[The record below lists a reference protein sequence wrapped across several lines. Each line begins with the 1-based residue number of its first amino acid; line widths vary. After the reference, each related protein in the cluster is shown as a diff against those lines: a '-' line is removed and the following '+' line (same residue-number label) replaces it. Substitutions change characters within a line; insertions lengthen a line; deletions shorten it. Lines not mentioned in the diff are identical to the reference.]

1 MLTNLQAWDEL
12 DEKLGF
18 PKLSQGAP
26 RQGWLVNM
34 KEVRGSGIWKR
45 ESAGETDV
53 GRRI

>member
-34 KEVRGSGIWKR
+34 KEVSDSCIWKR
-45 ESAGETDV
+45 EKGEETDV
-53 GRRI
+53 ER